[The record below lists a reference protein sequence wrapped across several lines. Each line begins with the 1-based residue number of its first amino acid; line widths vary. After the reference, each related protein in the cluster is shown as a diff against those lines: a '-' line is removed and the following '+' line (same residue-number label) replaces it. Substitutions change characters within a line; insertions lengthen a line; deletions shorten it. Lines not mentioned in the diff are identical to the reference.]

1 MSHRLKNIRMWT
13 IHGWVVVCLLYST
26 FRLTWKRAEESILKP
41 SDPGCLTRGKAPG
54 SSTARKALKAT
65 LPNARAWVSGW
76 ALSWSE
82 RKEYYSFE
90 WTQTTCDMMRDFF
103 FFLCLQWSWICRVVM
118 GRQPDSQTQ
127 SCWGCIWGHIH
138 QLRYTGRLSL
148 CYKWMSRPSSALD
161 PPSLDHKLYPLRE

>member
-1 MSHRLKNIRMWT
+1 MGGWWYVYCTRHLDWPERELRNLFWNHLTQVASLEVKLQGHPQPGKHWKLHCQTPGPGSLAGPCPGVRGKNI
-13 IHGWVVVCLLYST
+13 IALNGH
-26 FRLTWKRAEESILKP
+26 KP
-41 SDPGCLTRGKAPG
+41 HVI
-54 SSTARKALKAT
+54 
-65 LPNARAWVSGW
+65 WW
-76 ALSWSE
+76 E
-82 RKEYYSFE
+82 I
-90 WTQTTCDMMRDFF
+90 F